1 MYQGEIDRR
10 APLVRHPA
18 FERRCFEG
26 PFDGGHSIENAV
38 GDSLHSCHI
47 AEHDAEGVAPVSDV
61 IDLTLLS
68 GMIQGVDREMR
79 LMRLQLEQIAGGM
92 PPRLS
97 AVEQSFHGL
106 TVEVTRGFGQLQQQ
120 LTRQEKR
127 LDALDGGL
135 ATLRSA
141 LNESTAAIIEAIK
154 EQS

>member
-1 MYQGEIDRR
+1 
-10 APLVRHPA
+10 
-18 FERRCFEG
+18 
-26 PFDGGHSIENAV
+26 
-38 GDSLHSCHI
+38 
-47 AEHDAEGVAPVSDV
+47 VSDV
-61 IDLTLLS
+61 IDFTLLS

-106 TVEVTRGFGQLQQQ
+106 TVEVTRGFGQIQQQ

-141 LNESTAAIIEAIK
+141 LNKSTAAIIEAIK